1 MANDMT
7 SAEANFSGRSLASL
21 VPPLPEL
28 RAGYRTDVYFRRAKQ
43 ALEAAGRRSD
53 GVMQVFQKKDA
64 LLCGMGEALAIL
76 AAGAGHY
83 RDDAEADRLFAEWLQ
98 AGNDRTSGDADA
110 RRASGERRLAIE
122 FELDDL
128 WQSAADQLKVEA
140 LADGDEVSSWETV
153 LTIAGMVP
161 EFVQL
166 ETLYLGVLA
175 RRTKIA
181 TKASRV
187 VAAAGDKPVLYFP
200 ARFDH
205 WAIQEGDGHAA
216 KVGGVFAVSTD
227 AQAAWWGGDAE
238 GTIPH
243 ALIAAAEGDV
253 VESARLFNARFPEVN
268 LIALVDFHNDS
279 VDASLAVAR
288 EMGERLWG
296 VRLDTSEKL
305 TDKSLQGDP
314 DADQLRGVQPR
325 LVENVRQ
332 ALDAEG
338 FGHVKIVVSGGFN
351 VEKIAAFERDGVPA
365 DAYGVGSSL
374 LEGRFDFT
382 ADIVELEGRPCAK
395 VGRELMP
402 NPRLRPVNLSE
413 VAT

>member
-1 MANDMT
+1 MSVPFPRT
-7 SAEANFSGRSLASL
+7 
-21 VPPLPEL
+21 PPLPEL
-28 RAGYRTDVYFRRAKQ
+28 RAGYRTDVYFRRTKQ
-43 ALEAAGRRSD
+43 ALEAAGRRPK
-53 GVMQVFQKKDA
+53 GLMQVFQKKDA
-64 LLCGMGEALAIL
+64 LLCGMGEAMAIL
-76 AAGAGHY
+76 AAGSGHY
-83 RDDAEADRLFAEWLQ
+83 RDDEQADRLFAQWMQ
-98 AGNDRTSGDADA
+98 AQAEAGAASGDPDA
-110 RRASGERRLAIE
+110 RRSIEKSRLE
-122 FELDDL
+122 VELELDDL
-128 WQSAADQLKVEA
+128 WESAANELEVKA
-140 LADGDEVSSWETV
+140 LSDGDEVSSWETV
-153 LTIAGMVP
+153 LTVSGTIP

-187 VAAAGDKPVLYFP
+187 VATAGDKPVLYFP

-205 WAIQEGDGHAA
+205 WASQEGDGHAA

-227 AQAAWWGGDAE
+227 AQAAWWNGEAE

-253 VESARLFNARFPEVN
+253 VESARLFSARFPGTN

-279 VDASLAVAR
+279 VDASLSVAR
-288 EMGERLWG
+288 EMGDRLWG

-305 TDKSLQGDP
+305 TDKSLQGEP
-314 DADQLRGVQPR
+314 NADQLRGVQPR
-325 LVENVRQ
+325 LVENVRN

-338 FGHVKIVVSGGFN
+338 FEKVKIVVSGGFD
-351 VEKIAAFERDGVPA
+351 VEKINAFENAGVPA

-382 ADIVELEGRPCAK
+382 ADVVELEGRPCAK
-395 VGRELMP
+395 VGRQLMP
-402 NPRLRPVNLSE
+402 NPRLQPIDLAEARS
-413 VAT
+413 

>member
-1 MANDMT
+1 MNNPE
-7 SAEANFSGRSLASL
+7 SAASRKGRAHLA
-21 VPPLPEL
+21 PPLPEL

-43 ALEAAGRRSD
+43 ALEAAGRRPK
-53 GVMQVFQKKDA
+53 GLMQVFQKKDA
-64 LLCGMGEALAIL
+64 VLCGMGEALAIL
-76 AAGAGHY
+76 AAGSGHY
-83 RDDAEADRLFAEWLQ
+83 RDDDQADRLFAQWKQ
-98 AGNDRTSGDADA
+98 AQAEAGLFSGDPST
-110 RRASGERRLAIE
+110 RRSAEEKRLE
-122 FELDDL
+122 LELELDDL
-128 WQSAADQLKVEA
+128 WESAADDLKVEA
-140 LADGDEVSSWETV
+140 LTDGDEVASWETA
-153 LTIAGMVP
+153 LTIEGEIP

-216 KVGGVFAVSTD
+216 RAGGVFAVSTD
-227 AQAAWWGGDAE
+227 AQGAWWDEEGE

-243 ALIAAAEGDV
+243 ALIAAVEGDT
-253 VESARLFNARFPEVN
+253 VESARLFNARFPDTN

-279 VDASLAVAR
+279 IETSLAVAR
-288 EMGERLWG
+288 EMGDRRWG

-305 TDKSLQGDP
+305 TDKSLQNEP
-314 DADQLRGVQPR
+314 DADELRGVQPR
-325 LVENVRQ
+325 LVEKVRQ

-338 FGHVKIVVSGGFN
+338 FDHVKIVVSGGFN

-382 ADIVELEGRPCAK
+382 ADIVEIEGRHAAK
-395 VGRELMP
+395 VGRKLMP
-402 NPRLRPVNLSE
+402 NPRLQPVNLSE
-413 VAT
+413 VNT

>member
-1 MANDMT
+1 MNSLET
-7 SAEANFSGRSLASL
+7 SAKRRLRPHL
-21 VPPLPEL
+21 TPPLPEL
-28 RAGYRTDVYFRRAKQ
+28 RAGYHTDVYFRRAKQ
-43 ALEAAGRRSD
+43 ALEAAGRRPK
-53 GVMQVFQKKDA
+53 GLMQVFQKKDA
-64 LLCGMGEALAIL
+64 VLCGMGEALAIL
-76 AAGAGHY
+76 AAGSGHY
-83 RDDAEADRLFAEWLQ
+83 RDDDQADRLFAQWKQ
-98 AGNDRTSGDADA
+98 AQAEAGLLSGDPSI
-110 RRASGERRLAIE
+110 RRSAEEKRLGLE
-122 FELDDL
+122 LELDDL
-128 WQSAADQLKVEA
+128 WESAADDLKVEA
-140 LADGDEVSSWETV
+140 LADGDEVASWETA
-153 LTIAGMVP
+153 LTIEGEIP

-216 KVGGVFAVSTD
+216 RAGGVFAVSTD
-227 AQAAWWGGDAE
+227 AQAAWWGEEGE

-243 ALIAAAEGDV
+243 ALIAAVEGDT
-253 VESARLFNARFPEVN
+253 VESARLFNARFPDTN

-279 VDASLAVAR
+279 IETSLAVAR
-288 EMGERLWG
+288 EMGDRLWG

-305 TDKSLQGDP
+305 TDKSLQGEP
-314 DADQLRGVQPR
+314 DADELRGVQPR
-325 LVENVRQ
+325 LVEKVRQ

-338 FGHVKIVVSGGFN
+338 FDHVKIVVSGGFN

-382 ADIVELEGRPCAK
+382 ADIVEIEGRHAAK
-395 VGRELMP
+395 VGRKLMP
-402 NPRLRPVNLSE
+402 NPRLLPINLSALN
-413 VAT
+413 V

>member
-1 MANDMT
+1 MN
-7 SAEANFSGRSLASL
+7 ASETKPNWRTLTNL

-28 RAGYRTDVYFRRAKQ
+28 RAGYRTDVYFRRTKQ
-43 ALEAAGRRSD
+43 ALEAAGRRPA
-53 GVMQVFQKKDA
+53 GLMQVFQKKDA

-83 RDDAEADRLFAEWLQ
+83 KDDEQADRLFAEWIHARTE
-98 AGNDRTSGDADA
+98 AGPAAPDPDA
-110 RRASGERRLAIE
+110 RRAATERQWALE
-122 FELDDL
+122 GELDDL
-128 WQSAADQLKVEA
+128 WQSAAEDLTVEA

-153 LTIAGMVP
+153 LTIAGTIP
-161 EFVQL
+161 DFAQL

-181 TKASRV
+181 TKTSRV

-216 KVGGVFAVSTD
+216 RVGGVFAVSTD
-227 AQAAWWGGDAE
+227 AQAAWWGGDGE

-243 ALIAAAEGDV
+243 VLIAATGGDV

-288 EMGERLWG
+288 EMGDRLWG

-305 TDKSLQGDP
+305 TDKSLQDEP

-325 LVENVRQ
+325 LVEKVRG

-338 FGHVKIVVSGGFN
+338 FEHVKIVVSGGFN
-351 VEKIAAFERDGVPA
+351 VEKIEAFENKDIPV

-382 ADIVELEGRPCAK
+382 ADLVELEGASCAK
-395 VGRELMP
+395 VGRQLMP
-402 NPRLRPVNLSE
+402 NPRLQPINLQE
-413 VAT
+413 ATS

>member
-1 MANDMT
+1 MNPP
-7 SAEANFSGRSLASL
+7 SLRI
-21 VPPLPEL
+21 PPLPEL

-43 ALEAAGRRSD
+43 ALEAADRRPH
-53 GVMQVFQKKDA
+53 GLMQVFQKKDA
-64 LLCGMGEALAIL
+64 LLCGMGEALVIL

-83 RDDAEADRLFAEWLQ
+83 RDDMQADRLFADWMQ
-98 AGNDRTSGDADA
+98 ARNDASSGDAGF
-110 RRASGERRLAIE
+110 RRAAEQRRLDLE
-122 FELDDL
+122 LELDDL
-128 WQSAADQLKVEA
+128 WESAAGDLQVEA
-140 LADGDEVSSWETV
+140 LSDGDEVSSWESV
-153 LTIAGMVP
+153 LTIAGPVP

-205 WAIQEGDGHAA
+205 WAVQEGDGHAA
-216 KVGGVFAVSTD
+216 RVGGVFAVSTD
-227 AQAAWWGGDAE
+227 AQAAWFGEKGE

-243 ALIAAAEGDV
+243 ALIAAVSGEV
-253 VESARLFNARFPEVN
+253 VESARLFNTRFPSVN

-279 VDASLAVAR
+279 IEASLAVAR
-288 EMGERLWG
+288 EMGDRLWG

-305 TDKSLQGDP
+305 TDKSLQGEL

-325 LVENVRQ
+325 LVEKVRT

-338 FGHVKIVVSGGFN
+338 FNQVKIVVSGGFN
-351 VEKIAAFERDGVPA
+351 VEKITAFESASIPA

-382 ADIVELEGRPCAK
+382 ADLVELEGQPCAK
-395 VGRELMP
+395 VGRKLMP
-402 NPRLRPVNLSE
+402 NPRLQSIDLTEHFS
-413 VAT
+413 